1 MRIEVADPI
10 TESGRSAIGVVRL
23 ELRNAADAWK
33 LSDRYLG
40 LFIWLDESFLEADV
54 I

>member
-1 MRIEVADPI
+1 MRIEVADRI

-33 LSDRYLG
+33 LSDRYLR
-40 LFIWLDESFLEADV
+40 LFIWLDESFLEANV